1 MNYADCINYNSNF
14 FYKAIE
20 FFIEKFNNIHFFV
33 FSNNINSIENFFI
46 NSKIKY
52 TIVSNNIDYID
63 LWIMSLCKHN
73 IISHSTFS
81 WWGAYLNN
89 NKNKYVIYPKDV
101 LKILWGNLYNEYK
114 LENRSNEHYFTDWVA
129 LESNTL
135 EKY

>member
-1 MNYADCINYNSNF
+1 
-14 FYKAIE
+14 
-20 FFIEKFNNIHFFV
+20 
-33 FSNNINSIENFFI
+33 
-46 NSKIKY
+46 
-52 TIVSNNIDYID
+52 
-63 LWIMSLCKHN
+63 MSLCKHN